1 MNQKKVITL
10 QKTVL
15 HMYKVMLRTI
25 DYIYRTHQCFLID
38 KPASPRTSTPTAVV
52 ARPRFTFHCLNL
64 KDMSDER
71 RRELYQELY
80 ADSEDM
86 MYKFQ
91 GLFESTTDSLERR
104 NISAKE
110 LTRHLKCLGQLKPTF
125 DDSGE
130 PDFRHQ
136 LPELRKSESV
146 DDAMSVVNKYCSF
159 FNYRMVELIIQNLGT
174 EQDKERLAKYKEDFA
189 KYGERHVFECP
200 SEVGEIYEE
209 GQANMFVTLDDS
221 FDKCNVNHLSAF
233 VRNLQKVLNI
243 SGVSLRLC
251 RIGPGSL
258 KLIFQLSLV
267 IQQAIFPLSSD
278 QEAELVHLGIMQ
290 LSCGDYQF
298 TVDDMMVSVTVMLLF
313 LYPVCAGVGKG
324 LQLARLLYSSEGLAS
339 YLYNISCS
347 CKLTP

>member
-1 MNQKKVITL
+1 M
-10 QKTVL
+10 
-15 HMYKVMLRTI
+15 
-25 DYIYRTHQCFLID
+25 
-38 KPASPRTSTPTAVV
+38 AVV

-64 KDMSDER
+64 KDMSEER
-71 RRELYQELY
+71 KQELHQKLY

-91 GLFESTTDSLERR
+91 ELFTLTTDSLVRR
-104 NISAKE
+104 NVSAKT
-110 LTRHLKCLGQLKPTF
+110 LARHLECLGQLKPTF
-125 DDSGE
+125 DDCGE

-136 LPELRKSESV
+136 LPELRESESV

-159 FNYRMVELIIQNLGT
+159 FNYRMVELIIQKLGT

-209 GQANMFVTLDDS
+209 GQANMFVTLDNS

-233 VRNLQKVLNI
+233 VRNLQKILNI
-243 SGVSLRLC
+243 SDISLRLC

-258 KLIFQLSLV
+258 KLIFQLSLIV
-267 IQQAIFPLSSD
+267 QQVIFPLSSD
-278 QEAELVHLGIMQ
+278 QEAELVCLGVIQ

-298 TVDDMMVSVTVMLLF
+298 TVDDMMV
-313 LYPVCAGVGKG
+313 GVI
-324 LQLARLLYSSEGLAS
+324 LCYF
-339 YLYNISCS
+339 SCTLCVGS
-347 CKLTP
+347 R

>member
-1 MNQKKVITL
+1 M
-10 QKTVL
+10 
-15 HMYKVMLRTI
+15 
-25 DYIYRTHQCFLID
+25 
-38 KPASPRTSTPTAVV
+38 AVV

-71 RRELYQELY
+71 RRELHQKLY

-86 MYKFQ
+86 IYKFQ
-91 GLFESTTDSLERR
+91 ELFTSTTDSLVRR
-104 NISAKE
+104 NISAKT
-110 LTRHLKCLGQLKPTF
+110 LARHLECLGHLKPTF

-130 PDFRHQ
+130 PVFRHQ
-136 LPELRKSESV
+136 LSELRKSESV

-159 FNYRMVELIIQNLGT
+159 FNYRMVELIIQKLGT
-174 EQDKERLAKYKEDFA
+174 EQDKAKLAKYKEDFT

-233 VRNLQKVLNI
+233 ISNLQKILNI
-243 SGVSLRLC
+243 SDISLRLC

-267 IQQAIFPLSSD
+267 IQQTIFPLSSD
-278 QEAELVHLGIMQ
+278 QEAELVHLGVVH

-298 TVDDMMVSVTVMLLF
+298 TIDDMMVSSTF
-313 LYPVCAGVGKG
+313 PNSSVCG
-324 LQLARLLYSSEGLAS
+324 E
-339 YLYNISCS
+339 
-347 CKLTP
+347 

>member
-1 MNQKKVITL
+1 MA
-10 QKTVL
+10 
-15 HMYKVMLRTI
+15 M
-25 DYIYRTHQCFLID
+25 
-38 KPASPRTSTPTAVV
+38 V

-71 RRELYQELY
+71 KRELHQKLY

-91 GLFESTTDSLERR
+91 ELFTSTTDSLVRR
-104 NISAKE
+104 NVLAKT
-110 LTRHLKCLGQLKPTF
+110 LARHLECLGQLKPTF

-130 PDFRHQ
+130 PVFRHQ
-136 LPELRKSESV
+136 LSELRKSESV

-159 FNYRMVELIIQNLGT
+159 FNYRMVELIIQKLGT
-174 EQDKERLAKYKEDFA
+174 EQDKEKLTKYKEDFA

-221 FDKCNVNHLSAF
+221 FDKCNGNHLSAF
-233 VRNLQKVLNI
+233 VRNLQKLLNI
-243 SGVSLRLC
+243 SDISLRLC

-267 IQQAIFPLSSD
+267 VQQAIFPLSSN
-278 QEAELVHLGIMQ
+278 QEAELIRLGVIQ

-298 TVDDMMVSVTVMLLF
+298 TVDDIIVSVTVVLLF
-313 LYPVCAGVGKG
+313 PMPYVWGVV
-324 LQLARLLYSSEGLAS
+324 ARLLYSKFGGLHAC
-339 YLYNISCS
+339 ISHAQTYAIKIPYS
-347 CKLTP
+347 GKLLKEKTFMP